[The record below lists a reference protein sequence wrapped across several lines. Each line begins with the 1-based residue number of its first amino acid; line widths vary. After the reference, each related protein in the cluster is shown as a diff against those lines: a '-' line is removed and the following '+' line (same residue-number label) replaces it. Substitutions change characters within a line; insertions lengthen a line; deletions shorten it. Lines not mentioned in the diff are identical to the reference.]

1 MAQRKIEVVAAAA
14 NHLSGMD
21 FRTGPAVYRNK
32 SPSVLATTMK
42 MTMAPSLAASDYD
55 AATRSYEVADV
66 APLAVEVDDAGA
78 YDAVV
83 AVAGVAAL
91 VAGVDANARADDE
104 DVDVGGVDDDEEEA
118 EVVLGVR
125 VVADEVDA
133 KVDAVV
139 AAGAA
144 LCDET

>member
-1 MAQRKIEVVAAAA
+1 
-14 NHLSGMD
+14 
-21 FRTGPAVYRNK
+21 
-32 SPSVLATTMK
+32 